1 MLGKSDRSV
10 RQWRTNVL
18 NNDGIL
24 PESKQGKY
32 QRNGVLWNNE
42 ELNEKARQYIR
53 VNSSVKGQPN
63 MTCASFCKWVNKTLL
78 PNSTL
83 EPGYPRSVS
92 VETVRRWL
100 HELGFE
106 IITPRK
112 GIFIDGHERQDVVD
126 YRKEFLRRMVKI
138 GFIHFTSAPTETAQL
153 SIPTDIDPP
162 TAERRSKTVVFFHDE
177 STFNSNEDQS
187 LKWGLK
193 GEKIMKQKSKGSGIM
208 VSDYIDEHN
217 GFLALTED
225 EYQAA
230 KQTNPAIK
238 RYARE
243 FLEYGENKEGYWTRD
258 RFMEQMERAVTI
270 AGMCITF
277 PLSFLSLS
285 LSSKNSMVSCLTFLL
300 QR

>member
-1 MLGKSDRSV
+1 
-10 RQWRTNVL
+10 
-18 NNDGIL
+18 
-24 PESKQGKY
+24 
-32 QRNGVLWNNE
+32 
-42 ELNEKARQYIR
+42 
-53 VNSSVKGQPN
+53 

-83 EPGYPRSVS
+83 EPGYPRSIS
-92 VETVRRWL
+92 VETGRRWL

-126 YRKEFLRRMVKI
+126 YRKQFLRRMVKI
-138 GFIHFTSAPTETAQL
+138 GFIHFTNAPTENAQQA
-153 SIPTDIDPP
+153 IPTDIDPP

-193 GEKIMKQKSKGSGIM
+193 GEKIMKQKSKGAGIM

-217 GFLALTED
+217 GFLALTEE

-230 KQTNPAIK
+230 KDANPAIK
-238 RYARE
+238 PYARE
-243 FLEYGENKEGYWTRD
+243 FLEYGESKEGYWTRD
-258 RFMEQMERAVTI
+258 KFMEQMERAVAI
-270 AGMCITF
+270 AGNSSF
-277 PLSFLSLS
+277 PPPLSLLLSL
-285 LSSKNSMVSCLTFLL
+285 TT
-300 QR
+300 QT